1 MSELYNVS
9 KISFGNKFF
18 NLNSFPVT
26 LDILFA
32 IIIAWFFHDKV
43 SSSNMPRKLNECT
56 RSICMLSMEIFI
68 FVSVSYGIP
77 VTLFYSYL
85 KTINLILAIN

>member
-18 NLNSFPVT
+18 NLYSIPVT

-43 SSSNMPRKLNECT
+43 SSSN
-56 RSICMLSMEIFI
+56 ICRE
-68 FVSVSYGIP
+68 
-77 VTLFYSYL
+77 
-85 KTINLILAIN
+85 N

>member
-9 KISFGNKFF
+9 KNFFGNTFF
-18 NLNSFPVT
+18 NLYSIPVT

-32 IIIAWFFHDKV
+32 IIIVWFFHDKV

-56 RSICMLSMEIFI
+56 CLICMLSIETFI
-68 FVSVSYGIP
+68 FFY
-77 VTLFYSYL
+77 LFLFSMEYH
-85 KTINLILAIN
+85 

>member
-9 KISFGNKFF
+9 KISFENKIF
-18 NLNSFPVT
+18 NLYSIPVT

-56 RSICMLSMEIFI
+56 RSICMVSMEIFI
-68 FVSVSYGIP
+68 FFICFCFPMEYH
-77 VTLFYSYL
+77 
-85 KTINLILAIN
+85 